1 MSAFRHQN
9 AERNNGTHNLN
20 AADLHAVDLSAVR
33 RVHLVGIGGAGLSAI
48 ATICLERGLEVS
60 GSDLQSNA
68 QTEALSRR
76 GARIFIG
83 HAPENVRGAD
93 LVLVSSAIA
102 PSNPEWQEALR
113 LGIPVVKRGPV
124 LAALMSAAI
133 GIAVAGSHGKTT
145 TAALI
150 AFLLSEAR
158 LDPTFIIGGVVENFG
173 TNARVGTGPHFVLE
187 ADEYD
192 RTFLALRP
200 HLSIIT
206 NVEMDHPDCFQD
218 EEDVR
223 QAFLEFASHTSRDGL
238 ILAWADDP
246 AVAALA
252 QEAAAIAGCS
262 VQTYGFDASATWCAR
277 DLMPRADGG
286 TEFTILRPGRQVARA
301 RMALPGRHNVA
312 NGLAALAAVAWLGI
326 PPEAASPSLSRFHG
340 TRRRMEIRGSVGG
353 IIVLDDYAHHPT
365 QIAATLQAVR
375 EKYGPRPLWA
385 VFQPHTYSRLR
396 ALWSDFATCFRDAD
410 HVLVLPVYAAREPHD
425 PTVRPDQLAREMAHS
440 DARYVASLDEAATL
454 LAQHAEPD
462 AIIITLGA
470 GDEWVAGDRALAL
483 LRRKLAQTLQA
494 GK

>member
-9 AERNNGTHNLN
+9 AERNNGTLNLK
-20 AADLHAVDLSAVR
+20 AAGLNAVDLSAVR
-33 RVHLVGIGGAGLSAI
+33 RIHLVGIGGAGLSAI

-60 GSDLQSNA
+60 GSDLQSNV
-68 QTEALSRR
+68 QTEELARR

-83 HAPENVRGAD
+83 HAPENVRGVD

-102 PSNPEWQEALR
+102 PSNPEWHEALR

-124 LAALMSAAI
+124 LAALMSAAM

-150 AFLLSEAR
+150 AFLLSEVG

-192 RTFLALRP
+192 RTFLALHP
-200 HLSIIT
+200 HLAIIT

-223 QAFLEFASHTSRDGL
+223 QAFLEFASHTARDGL

-277 DLMPRADGG
+277 DLTLCADGG
-286 TEFTILRPGRQVARA
+286 TEFAVLRQGHQVARA
-301 RMALPGRHNVA
+301 RMSLPGRHNVA
-312 NGLAALAAVAWLGI
+312 NGLAALAAAAWLGV
-326 PPEAASPSLSRFHG
+326 PLESTAESLARFQG
-340 TRRRMEIRGSVGG
+340 TRRRMEIRGSVEG

-365 QIAATLQAVR
+365 QIAATLRAVR
-375 EKYGPRPLWA
+375 EKYGERPIWA
-385 VFQPHTYSRLR
+385 VFQPHTYSRLKT
-396 ALWSDFATCFRDAD
+396 LWQGFTHCFGEAN
-410 HVLVLPVYAAREPHD
+410 HVVVLPVYAAREPHD

-440 DARYVASLDEAATL
+440 DARYVASLDDAAAL

-462 AIIITLGA
+462 AVIITLGA
-470 GDEWVAGDRALAL
+470 GDEWIVGDRVLTH
-483 LRRKLAQTLQA
+483 LRRKLAQTLHL